1 MNERVKI
8 DDFSQ
13 FFDSQLI
20 IAYQCG
26 DLANYRI
33 FLNGMKQKIEETL
46 SKTYELEQNPPTM
59 QAQTQQAS
67 RKRDRKIAI
76 NTSVPFTQSQ
86 NTECQMP
93 SKKE

>member
-8 DDFSQ
+8 DEFSQ

-20 IAYQCG
+20 IAHQCN

-59 QAQTQQAS
+59 QVQTQQAS
-67 RKRDRKIAI
+67 RKRNRKVAI
-76 NTSVPFTQSQ
+76 NTTVPMIRSQ
-86 NTECQMP
+86 NIECQIP